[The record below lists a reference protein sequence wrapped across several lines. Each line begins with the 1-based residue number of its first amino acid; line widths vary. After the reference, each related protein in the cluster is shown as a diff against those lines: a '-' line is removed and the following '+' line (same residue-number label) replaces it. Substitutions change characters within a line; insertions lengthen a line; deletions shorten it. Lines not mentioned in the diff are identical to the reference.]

1 MLNPA
6 LVGPDPQVQVQL
18 SFGRSLCSVTF
29 RQSPAS
35 ARMTSGTAGIVPALM
50 ALSSLVSAYIM
61 AQEPVLP
68 GASLSLSPGIPLSKV
83 IPLKMDTSYARTGAD
98 DGQMEPLSAGAA
110 GGALPVNVSFG
121 NPGPDGGAV
130 RSGSGSRAFVPEL
143 CSVFITRKMPQ
154 APLSSDSWRPL

>member
-29 RQSPAS
+29 RQSPAF
-35 ARMTSGTAGIVPALM
+35 ARMTSGRAGIVPALT
-50 ALSSLVSAYIM
+50 ALSSLVREYIM

-68 GASLSLSPGIPLSKV
+68 GAALSLSPGIPWSKV
-83 IPLKMDTSYARTGAD
+83 IPLKMDTSYLRTGAEP
-98 DGQMEPLSAGAA
+98 GQTEPLSSGAA
-110 GGALPVNVSFG
+110 GGALPVNVSRG

-130 RSGSGSRAFVPEL
+130 RSGSGWRSE
-143 CSVFITRKMPQ
+143 CSLSSTRKMPQ
-154 APLSSDSWRPL
+154 APLSSDRLR